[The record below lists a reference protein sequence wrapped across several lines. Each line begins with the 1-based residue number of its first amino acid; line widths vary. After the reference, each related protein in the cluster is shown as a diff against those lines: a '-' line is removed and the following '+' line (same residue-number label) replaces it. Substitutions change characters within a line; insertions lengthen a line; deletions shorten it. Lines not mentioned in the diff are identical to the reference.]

1 MSKAYLY
8 CDWCYMRSNL
18 RASLQSMLLVM
29 LIVSIPV
36 VLGSADGVRNLDATM
51 LVNTFACMAPGILAV
66 GGMTG
71 LFYADEA
78 DGWQEARLCLPATRA
93 QLVGSRF
100 LLAAVLVPA
109 ATLAGALVGVAVTA
123 LTRLAPQA
131 FGTWRLSS
139 DLVVGVCLDA
149 MVMLVVTGFQ
159 MAVYFAMGAR
169 RGRVMG
175 LVPALMVVI
184 ALVGLA
190 SSGVA
195 LMDASSGPVMPSPLA
210 TALFVLVWLAGSVG
224 AYLLALVVARR
235 AFARREL

>member
-18 RASLQSMLLVM
+18 RASLKSMLLVM
-29 LIVSIPV
+29 LIVSVPV

-51 LVNTFACMAPGILAV
+51 LVNTFACMAPGSLAV

-78 DGWQEARLCLPATRA
+78 DGWREARLCLPATRT

-100 LLAAVLVPA
+100 LLAAVMVPV
-109 ATLAGALVGVAVTA
+109 ATFAGALMGVAVTA

-139 DLVVGVCLDA
+139 DLAVGVCLDA

-175 LVPALMVVI
+175 LVPALMVI
-184 ALVGLA
+184 GALVGLTG
-190 SSGVA
+190 SGVA
-195 LMDASSGPVMPSPLA
+195 MMDASGGPAMPSPFA
-210 TALFVLVWLAGSVG
+210 TALFVLAWLAGSVC